1 MIDGPTKDRGERA
14 NEAFESIRRKFE
26 VLRCVLDERAQR
38 WWAASEAEAHG
49 RGGVT
54 LVHEATGMSRSTILA
69 GLREIVKKET
79 AEVLARGRLRKPGGG
94 RKRLTEKQPGLLA
107 ALERLVDPA
116 TRGDPMSP
124 LRWTSKS
131 MAKLA
136 TALQAQGFSV
146 SPDSVAALLKKMD
159 YSLQAN
165 RKTLEGTAHPDRDAQ
180 FQCIAERSAE
190 FMAAGQPVISVDS
203 KKKELV
209 GAYRNG
215 GREYQP
221 KGRPEAVKTHDFK
234 DPALGKVI
242 PHGVYDPCANVGWV
256 SVGIDHDT
264 AEFAVESLRRWWRT
278 MGSPAYPHA
287 CRLLITADCGGSNGY
302 RTRAWKLGLQDLANG
317 LGLEIT
323 VCHFP
328 PGTSKWNKIE
338 HRLFCHITQNW
349 RGRPLISHEV
359 VVNLIANTTTTKGL
373 RVQAALDTGRYPTAV
388 KVTDE
393 QMATVKVYPADFHG
407 EWNYTIK
414 PRPAPA
420 QPDPHVNEKNIVG

>member
-1 MIDGPTKDRGERA
+1 
-14 NEAFESIRRKFE
+14 
-26 VLRCVLDERAQR
+26 LDERAQR
-38 WWAASEAEAHG
+38 WWAASEARAYG

-54 LVHEATGMSRSTILA
+54 VVHEATGMSRSTIRA
-69 GLREIVKKET
+69 GVREMTRQEG
-79 AEVLARGRLRKPGGG
+79 AAAWPHGRLRRPGGG
-94 RKRLTEKQPGLLA
+94 RKRVTAKQPGLLA

-131 MAKLA
+131 VVKLA
-136 TALQAQGFSV
+136 AALQSQGFQV
-146 SPDSVAALLKKMD
+146 GADSVAALLKGLN

-180 FQCIAERSAE
+180 FQYIANRSAE
-190 FMAAGQPVISVDS
+190 FMAAGQPVISVDT
-203 KKKELV
+203 KKKEKV
-209 GAYRNG
+209 GQFKNG

-221 KGRPEAVKTHDFK
+221 QGSPEPVKTHDFQ
-234 DPALGKVI
+234 DPELGKVI
-242 PHGVYDPCANVGWV
+242 PHGVYDPAANLGWV
-256 SVGIDHDT
+256 SVGVDHDT

-287 CRLLITADCGGSNGY
+287 QQLLITADCGGSNGY
-302 RTRAWKLGLQDLANG
+302 RTRAWKLGLQNLADE
-317 LGLEIT
+317 LALEIT

-338 HRLFCHITQNW
+338 HRLFSQITQNW

-359 VVNLIANTTTTKGL
+359 VVNLIAHTTTTTGL

-393 QMATVKVYPADFHG
+393 QMAMVTVYPAEFHG

-414 PRPAPA
+414 PRPLPNPTP
-420 QPDPHVNEKNIVG
+420 QVHTKIVG

>member
-1 MIDGPTKDRGERA
+1 MIARLTKDRGERA
-14 NEAFESIRRKFE
+14 NKAFETIRQKFE
-26 VLRCVLDERAQR
+26 MLRGVLDERAQR
-38 WWAASEAEAHG
+38 WWAGSEALAHG

-54 LVHEATGMSRSTILA
+54 VVHEATGMSRSTIRV
-69 GLREIVKKET
+69 GIRE
-79 AEVLARGRLRKPGGG
+79 LAREDGDEALPHGRLRKPGGG
-94 RKRLTEKQPGLLA
+94 RKRLTEKQPGLPA
-107 ALERLVDPA
+107 ALEKLVDPA

-131 MAKLA
+131 VVKLA
-136 TALQAQGFSV
+136 AALQAQGFKV
-146 SPDSVAALLKKMD
+146 GPDSVAALLKDMN

-180 FQCIAERSAE
+180 FQYIADRSAE

-209 GAYRNG
+209 GAFHNK

-221 KGRPEAVKTHDFK
+221 KGSPERVKTHDFK
-234 DPALGKVI
+234 DPELGKVI
-242 PHGVYDPCANVGWV
+242 PHGVYDPAANVGWV

-264 AEFAVESLRRWWRT
+264 AEFAAESLRRWWKT
-278 MGSPAYPHA
+278 MGSQAYPKA
-287 CRLLITADCGGSNGY
+287 QRLLITADCGGSNGY
-302 RTRAWKLGLQDLANG
+302 RTRAWKLGLQSLADE
-317 LGLEIT
+317 LGLETT

-349 RGRPLISHEV
+349 RGRPLVSHEV
-359 VVNLIANTTTTKGL
+359 VVDLISNTTTTKGL

-388 KVTDE
+388 KVTEE
-393 QMATVKVYPADFHG
+393 QMATVQVCPAEFHG
-407 EWNYTIK
+407 EWNYTVK
-414 PRPAPA
+414 PRLAPA
-420 QPDPHVNEKNIVG
+420 QPAPVSNEENLVG